1 MSAPLLSFRNVSVRR
16 GGAMA
21 VRNLTLDVAP
31 GEIVALI
38 GMNGAGKSS
47 LLRAAMGLEMLADG
61 EILFRDR
68 PLAGIDTPD
77 RARLGIG
84 YCPEG
89 RRLFPGM
96 SVSDTLHAAV
106 QAPRRQRL
114 ERIAEL
120 GALFPLLGTILE
132 RESWSLSG
140 GQQQVVAIARALMQ
154 NPEIL
159 LLDEPSLGL
168 APVICQELFPAV
180 RRLADDGAALL
191 LAEQS
196 TATALAVADRIAVL
210 HRGVLILNEPS
221 AALSHDRLK
230 TILLSEGEQH

>member
-1 MSAPLLSFRNVSVRR
+1 MSASLLSFRNVSVQR
-16 GGAMA
+16 GGAIA
-21 VRNLTLDVAP
+21 VRELNLDIPP

-38 GMNGAGKSS
+38 GLNGAGKSS
-47 LLRAAMGLEMLADG
+47 LLRAAMGLDVITEG

-68 PLAGIDTPD
+68 SLADTDTPD

-96 SVSDTLHAAV
+96 SVSDTLHAAM
-106 QAPRRQRL
+106 QAPYADRL
-114 ERIAEL
+114 KRIAEL
-120 GALFPLLGTILE
+120 GALFPLLGTVLD

-140 GQQQVVAIARALMQ
+140 GQQQVVAISRALMQ

-168 APVICQELFPAV
+168 APIICQELFPAI
-180 RRLADDGAALL
+180 RRLANNGAAVL
-191 LAEQS
+191 LAEQNV
-196 TATALAVADRIAVL
+196 ATALSVADRVAVL
-210 HRGVLILNEPS
+210 HRGILVLNEPAVS
-221 AALSHDRLK
+221 LSPDRLK
-230 TILLSEGEQH
+230 TILLSEGEQR